1 MDCCEVTAS
10 FPRCETYAA
19 SKGLVHPAAGDVRDE
34 TRTPSTI
41 RYSPMDRTPH
51 CTREARAALGVVV
64 VDAAAAVVVVA
75 AAAAV
80 AVIARALLEAL
91 EAVHFVPIPDLT
103 VAF

>member
-1 MDCCEVTAS
+1 MTAS

-75 AAAAV
+75 VV

>member
-75 AAAAV
+75 VV